1 MTTAYFD
8 GASRGNP
15 GESAAGACIVGDD
28 GRSVWECA
36 RPLGIVTNNEAEYK
50 ALIMLL
56 EEIAS
61 RGLKNVTVR
70 GDSRLVISQ
79 VTGKWKVREERLRPL
94 AERAA
99 ELAKAA
105 GARLEW
111 VPRERNAMA
120 DALSN
125 RAFGG
130 ATEATAV
137 FPLEKLERVSGT
149 IFIAHGSEDY
159 AVDVMHRSC
168 SCPSFRNRGN
178 CKHLEAAI
186 SVAGKGDKPCSSS

>member
-28 GRSVWECA
+28 GKIIWECA
-36 RPLGIVTNNEAEYK
+36 RPLGSGTNNEAEYH

-56 EEIAS
+56 EEIAC
-61 RGLKNVTVR
+61 RGLKNVIVR
-70 GDSRLVISQ
+70 GDSRLVVSQ

-94 AERAA
+94 AERAM
-99 ELAKAA
+99 ELAKISA
-105 GARLEW
+105 ARLEW
-111 VPRERNAMA
+111 IPREKNAMA

-125 RAFGG
+125 KAFGCTHEP
-130 ATEATAV
+130 AAV
-137 FPLEKLERVSGT
+137 FPFEKLEQISDA

-159 AVDVMHRSC
+159 AVDARHRSC

-178 CKHLEAAI
+178 CKHLEAVLI
-186 SVAGKGDKPCSSS
+186 LAGKENKPCSSS

>member
-15 GESAAGACIVGDD
+15 GESGAGACIVGDN
-28 GRSVWECA
+28 GRIIWECA
-36 RPLGIVTNNEAEYK
+36 RPLGIGTNNEAEYR
-50 ALIMLL
+50 ALIILL

-79 VTGKWKVREERLRPL
+79 VTGKWKIREERLRPM
-94 AERAA
+94 AERAMA
-99 ELAKAA
+99 LAKAV

-111 VPRERNAMA
+111 IPREQNAMA

-125 RAFGG
+125 KAFGG
-130 ATEATAV
+130 SPEPVPV
-137 FPLEKLERVSGT
+137 FPTEKLEKISAT
-149 IFIAHGSEDY
+149 IYIAHGSEDY
-159 AVDVMHRSC
+159 AVDVRHRSC

-178 CKHLEAAI
+178 CKHLEAAL
-186 SVAGKGDKPCSSS
+186 SVAGKEEKPCSSS